1 MKNGTMAAAAV
12 AAMAWA
18 AWTGAAS
25 GQEFGREDGR
35 AKRALEEAGL
45 RYRIDEDWRFLLVM
59 DGAEEDRT
67 QLVVVPSRT
76 AWLEDW
82 EIREVS
88 GVGYSGAPLG
98 KKRLLELLEGNARY
112 KAGAWEVSPV
122 ETDGDDGPGQQ
133 VRFCVKL
140 DADAPSET
148 LRTAVECVAEMCDR
162 LEADWMGTD
171 EY

>member
-1 MKNGTMAAAAV
+1 M
-12 AAMAWA
+12 
-18 AWTGAAS
+18 
-25 GQEFGREDGR
+25 
-35 AKRALEEAGL
+35 
-45 RYRIDEDWRFLLVM
+45 
-59 DGAEEDRT
+59 
-67 QLVVVPSRT
+67 
-76 AWLEDW
+76 
-82 EIREVS
+82 
-88 GVGYSGAPLG
+88 
-98 KKRLLELLEGNARY
+98 
-112 KAGAWEVSPV
+112 